1 MFARLHGKKQRP
13 ISSINSQTP
22 RTSNTTHANSI
33 SLSSGNLI
41 VGSNKNLRARKDQ
54 LSLQQRTS
62 NRNPISD
69 NKNNDNINN
78 DDNNYDNGEQP
89 HRHHT
94 SGLKIRTHQAELGY
108 HESRFSE
115 NLVMLNLI
123 EFPDIKPG
131 NLVELKTYHNSPSQS
146 NKDKKVY
153 FIAKDFDQETKRRA
167 KTSNVSVLSGQ
178 LQTLL
183 DLPSRSRIWIKLKPD
198 KTDLQAD
205 VVEFNIKDCLLN
217 RGDMWILSSKLV
229 DTCVFMNQR
238 LAFLDSIRGT
248 IKGIYRNGKK
258 IFSGYIA
265 EQTRIIFR
273 SESARLI
280 FLIQITDEMWNFEE
294 TGEQLFQKM
303 VNSFFPKIFKKW
315 KDIDTHHTITIA
327 FAISMDLSDTSFKE
341 LKPGESLKNSQDYFR
356 IVVDQVSII
365 HWVDIMETLR
375 KEFMEIRK
383 DLLNKETD
391 KGYSIANGRFSPV
404 IKSNFLELVN
414 FATTILTDPFKQL
427 DLRHTTT
434 HVMIISPGS
443 GLFDVD
449 YSLLRLTGKK
459 LLSLEMTMDLIC
471 LSKAPLHIVPLF
483 RYRDFENKL
492 HHCVPLWLSV
502 FFWNDHAKKGKS
514 EWTPRCK
521 IYDLQMMGITEN
533 ELIQEV
539 DVGYL
544 QPNKKVKSLSQ
555 FMNDYDGNVFQVE
568 ILPVNSNKKLSN
580 KLNSKFDTVFE
591 DDVIVKAHRI
601 PATATTTHGNTKF
614 IWKAPKFAIPVI
626 KDVQKPNVIPD
637 LSIKTI
643 DASTYDDLN
652 TRNDKISASITSYHD
667 NVEMNDSLV
676 SVRSTDNQN
685 TSLALD
691 SLKGL
696 SKRNSLK
703 DFTQRVITKFISNM
717 DVNKNKELKAA
728 IVKDDSNSLLM
739 DANTSALPSSD
750 SKIGSIRLQ
759 NKGLMDDNIMNNR
772 GNLIIKKNLS
782 IFGLHDKETIGG
794 SPSSYLGSSHTRT
807 SSKFSTMSDKVAFIT
822 EGQKLKSGSANTYS
836 FFRHPIN
843 ETWVDIKSPSIPVS
857 NEFANEFLPIRW
869 KDVWPKYV
877 AKKYSKWRSF
887 TTPAELPITISDF
900 PSKDDF
906 ERNFIFRN
914 HSVTLNTDREQYNQT
929 YKDLLADMIYMRLLT
944 GFQICVGEQVEKIEL
959 SRENDESET
968 VVNKYLD
975 FNKYSTFKL
984 YLMIDSEIHRI
995 TCGSGGII
1003 DVERYLRKDETSFF
1017 DQVPSY
1023 IPLVKT
1029 RYESSFRDAMI
1040 DPLHVKRESL
1050 NWNQIDQVLAGYGDY
1065 LIDRKWH
1072 GFRAKYVVLPTD
1084 IPPNTYSMV
1093 INGKNE
1099 TLNPE
1104 EIRVEGLR
1112 RLIGSITRARLRTE
1126 KEKRIKK
1133 SKREEI
1139 QPEVIFYTGP
1149 LYNFIN
1155 EQQTSLESSAINF
1168 KDSIFVNDSNLLNKN
1183 VELSKLAYQI
1193 QHGENRITLVNRKW
1207 HWKKHEKCFV
1217 GSEMVN
1223 WLIRNYSDIDTR
1235 EDAIKYG
1242 QKIMKEGLFV
1252 HVLNKHSF
1260 LDGHYFYQFS
1270 PEYVMDTNRLEKTS
1284 SHRSTSSD
1292 AKQMLRKA
1300 STGSSNDPGG
1310 ITPFSTVVPAMSAS
1324 SASVTDT
1331 KEPSRP
1337 ILMLSNSLVID
1348 VDPAGKSSKQESCTV
1363 HYDRVHNPDHCFHIR
1378 LEWLTTT
1385 PKLIDDL
1392 VGNWSRLCERYGLK
1406 MIEIPW
1412 EELCTIPSVNPF
1424 HSFVEIKLA
1433 INPWEDPEFK
1443 DRELFA
1449 RSKFYYHVYLL
1460 KASGFLL
1467 DNRASKFLQSQDIE
1481 FDIMYS
1487 WGKPQFK
1494 YVQYIHH
1501 TGAYVAE
1508 LRENGCLFLAP
1519 NNVYISRVNPGNI
1532 VGKIHSSTSPS
1543 LDAQKVILD
1552 FKSTCLDYQKLRS
1565 IFLDAKEM
1573 WVSGKIVED

>member
-13 ISSINSQTP
+13 ISSINTQTP

-41 VGSNKNLRARKDQ
+41 VGSKRNLREQRD
-54 LSLQQRTS
+54 QRTS
-62 NRNPISD
+62 NRNLISD
-69 NKNNDNINN
+69 KKTNDN
-78 DDNNYDNGEQP
+78 DNNNNYNKEQL
-89 HRHHT
+89 HRHR
-94 SGLKIRTHQAELGY
+94 SAGLKIRPHQAELGY

-131 NLVELKTYHNSPSQS
+131 NLVELRTYHKNPSAS
-146 NKDKKVY
+146 NGDKKIY
-153 FIAKDFDQETKRRA
+153 FIAKDFDEETKRRA

-183 DLPSRSRIWIKLKPD
+183 DLPSRSRIWIKLKPN
-198 KTDLQAD
+198 KADLQAD

-217 RGDMWILSSKLV
+217 RGDMWVLSSKLV
-229 DTCVFMNQR
+229 DTCVFMDQR

-258 IFSGYIA
+258 IVSGYIS

-327 FAISMDLSDTSFKE
+327 FAISMDLSDTSFKD
-341 LKPGESLKNSQDYFR
+341 LKPGESLKNSKDYFR

-375 KEFMEIRK
+375 EEFMEIRK
-383 DLLNKETD
+383 DLLNKQTD
-391 KGYSIANGRFSPV
+391 KGYSVANGRFSPV

-483 RYRDFENKL
+483 RYRDFENQL

-502 FFWNDHAKKGKS
+502 FFWNDHAKKSNS

-539 DVGYL
+539 DVEYL
-544 QPNKKVKSLSQ
+544 QLNKKVKSLSE
-555 FMNDYDGNVFQVE
+555 FMNDYDKNAFEVR

-580 KLNSKFDTVFE
+580 RLNSKFDTVFE
-591 DDVIVKAHRI
+591 DDVVLNTRKI
-601 PATATTTHGNTKF
+601 PATATTIHGNTKF
-614 IWKAPKFAIPVI
+614 IWRAPKSANPAI

-637 LSIKTI
+637 LSIKMI
-643 DASTYDDLN
+643 EASTHDDYN
-652 TRNDKISASITSYHD
+652 TTNDKINTPIPSNNND
-667 NVEMNDSLV
+667 LEMSDSLV
-676 SVRSTDNQN
+676 SLRSGNNQN

-717 DVNKNKELKAA
+717 DTTTKNKEIKATL
-728 IVKDDSNSLLM
+728 VKDVKDSSLTDTKIPM
-739 DANTSALPSSD
+739 PPSSD
-750 SKIGSIRLQ
+750 NKINSIKLQ
-759 NKGLMDDNIMNNR
+759 NKELIDDNVINNR

-782 IFGLHDKETIGG
+782 IFGLPGKETISG

-807 SSKFSTMSDKVAFIT
+807 SSKFSSMSDKVAFIA
-822 EGQKLKSGSANTYS
+822 EGQKLKSENPNSYS
-836 FFRHPIN
+836 FLQRFKHPLN
-843 ETWVDIKSPSIPVS
+843 DTWVDIESPSIPVS
-857 NEFANEFLPIRW
+857 NEFANELLPIRW
-869 KDVWPKYV
+869 KDVWPKQV
-877 AKKYSKWRSF
+877 ARKYSKWRSF

-929 YKDLLADMIYMRLLT
+929 YKDLLRDMIYMRLLT
-944 GFQICVGEQVEKIEL
+944 GFQICVGRQVEKIEL
-959 SRENDESET
+959 SRESDESET

-975 FNKYSTFKL
+975 FSRYSSFKL

-995 TCGSGGII
+995 TCSSSGII
-1003 DVERYLRKDETSFF
+1003 DVERYLRNDETNLF

-1023 IPLVKT
+1023 TPLVKT
-1029 RYESSFRDAMI
+1029 RYENAFRDAMI
-1040 DPLHVKRESL
+1040 DPLHVKRKSL

-1093 INGKNE
+1093 INGKSE

-1112 RLIGSITRARLRTE
+1112 RLIGSITRARLRTG
-1126 KEKRIKK
+1126 KEKQRRKT
-1133 SKREEI
+1133 KREEI
-1139 QPEVIFYTGP
+1139 QPEVMFYTGP
-1149 LYNFIN
+1149 LYSFIN
-1155 EQQTSLESSAINF
+1155 EQQISLESSAINF

-1193 QHGENRITLVNRKW
+1193 QRGEDRINLVNRKW
-1207 HWKKHEKCFV
+1207 HWKKHDKCFV

-1223 WLIRNYSDIDTR
+1223 WLIRNFSDIDTR

-1252 HVLNKHSF
+1252 HVLNRHNF
-1260 LDGHYFYQFS
+1260 LDGHYFYQFA
-1270 PEYVMDTNRLEKTS
+1270 PEYGIDTNKLEKTN
-1284 SHRSTSSD
+1284 SHRSTLSD
-1292 AKQMLRKA
+1292 PKLMLRKA
-1300 STGSSNDPGG
+1300 STGSSNDPGAM
-1310 ITPFSTVVPAMSAS
+1310 TPFSTAVPAMSTS
-1324 SASVTDT
+1324 NVSVTDS

-1348 VDPAGKSSKQESCTV
+1348 VDPAGKSTKQESCTV

-1424 HSFVEIKLA
+1424 HSFVEIRLA
-1433 INPWEDPEFK
+1433 INPWDDPEFK

-1449 RSKFYYHVYLL
+1449 KSKFYYHVYLL

-1467 DNRASKFLQSQDIE
+1467 DNRASKFLQNQDIE

-1519 NNVYISRVNPGNI
+1519 NNIYISRVNPGNI
-1532 VGKIHSSTSPS
+1532 IGKIHSSSTFS

-1573 WVSGKIVED
+1573 WITGKIVED

>member
-41 VGSNKNLRARKDQ
+41 VGSNKNLKEKGDHFNSQ
-54 LSLQQRTS
+54 LRSS
-62 NRNPISD
+62 NRNLTSD
-69 NKNNDNINN
+69 NKNNGNSTN
-78 DDNNYDNGEQP
+78 DDDNYEQP
-89 HRHHT
+89 HRHQ
-94 SGLKIRTHQAELGY
+94 SPGLKTRTHQAELGY
-108 HESRFSE
+108 HESRFSD
-115 NLVMLNLI
+115 NSVMLNLI
-123 EFPDIKPG
+123 EFPDIKPDD
-131 NLVELKTYHNSPSQS
+131 LVELKTYHKNPSPS
-146 NKDKKVY
+146 NRDKKIY

-183 DLPSRSRIWIKLKPD
+183 DLPSRSKIWIKLKPT
-198 KTDLQAD
+198 KVDLQVD

-217 RGDMWILSSKLV
+217 RGDMWFLSSKIV
-229 DTCVFMNQR
+229 DTCVFMDQR
-238 LAFLDSIRGT
+238 LTFLDSIRGT

-258 IFSGYIA
+258 VVSGYIG

-327 FAISMDLSDTSFKE
+327 FAISMDLSDTSFRD
-341 LKPGESLKNSQDYFR
+341 LKPGESLKNSKDYFR

-383 DLLNKETD
+383 DLLNKKTD
-391 KGYSIANGRFSPV
+391 KGYSIAKGRFSPV

-502 FFWNDHAKKGKS
+502 FFWNDHAKKNNS

-539 DVGYL
+539 DVEYL
-544 QPNKKVKSLSQ
+544 QLNKKVKSLSE
-555 FMNDYDGNVFQVE
+555 FMNDYDENAFQLK
-568 ILPVNSNKKLSN
+568 ILPPDLNKKLSN
-580 KLNSKFDTVFE
+580 RSNLKFDTVFE
-591 DDVIVKAHRI
+591 DDIVVKGKKI
-601 PATATTTHGNTKF
+601 PATTTTTHGNTRF

-643 DASTYDDLN
+643 EASPYDEAN
-652 TRNDKISASITSYHD
+652 TTNDTINTPTFSNNDNTEINESLAS
-667 NVEMNDSLV
+667 M
-676 SVRSTDNQN
+676 RSTDNLN

-703 DFTQRVITKFISNM
+703 DFTQRVLTKFISNM
-717 DVNKNKELKAA
+717 DVNKYKESTP
-728 IVKDDSNSLLM
+728 ITVKDQISNSIIDKNTPALL
-739 DANTSALPSSD
+739 SSD
-750 SKIGSIRLQ
+750 SKTGNIRLQ
-759 NKGLMDDNIMNNR
+759 SKGFMIDNNINNR

-782 IFGLHDKETIGG
+782 IFGVPDKETISG
-794 SPSSYLGSSHTRT
+794 SPSSYLESSHTRT
-807 SSKFSTMSDKVAFIT
+807 SSRFSTVSDKTPFIT
-822 EGQKLKSGSANTYS
+822 EGQKFKSDNSNAHNPLQR
-836 FFRHPIN
+836 FRHRIN

-857 NEFANEFLPIRW
+857 NEFANDLLPLRW

-914 HSVTLNTDREQYNQT
+914 HSVTLNTDQEQYNQT
-929 YKDLLADMIYMRLLT
+929 YKDLLRDMIYMRLLT

-975 FNKYSTFKL
+975 FNKYKTFKL

-995 TCGSGGII
+995 TCGSSGII
-1003 DVERYLRKDETSFF
+1003 DVERYLRNDEVNLF

-1029 RYESSFRDAMI
+1029 RYENSFRDAMI

-1065 LIDRKWH
+1065 LMDRKWH

-1093 INGKNE
+1093 INDKNE

-1126 KEKRIKK
+1126 KEKQIKK
-1133 SKREEI
+1133 TKREEI
-1139 QPEVIFYTGP
+1139 QPEVMFYTGP

-1155 EQQTSLESSAINF
+1155 EQQTSLESSTINF
-1168 KDSIFVNDSNLLNKN
+1168 KDSIFVNDNTLLNKS

-1193 QHGENRITLVNRKW
+1193 QRGENRITLVNRKW
-1207 HWKKHEKCFV
+1207 HWKKHDRCFV

-1223 WLIRNYSDIDTR
+1223 WLIRNFSDIDTR
-1235 EDAIKYG
+1235 EDAIRYG
-1242 QKIMKEGLFV
+1242 QKVMKEGLFV
-1252 HVLNKHSF
+1252 HVLSRHSF

-1270 PEYVMDTNRLEKTS
+1270 PEYRMDSNKLEKINS
-1284 SHRSTSSD
+1284 DRSTSSD
-1292 AKQMLRKA
+1292 PKQMLRKA
-1300 STGSSNDPGG
+1300 STGSSNDPGA

-1324 SASVTDT
+1324 NASVADT
-1331 KEPSRP
+1331 NESSRP

-1449 RSKFYYHVYLL
+1449 KSKFYYHVYLL

-1532 VGKIHSSTSPS
+1532 IGKIHSSSS
-1543 LDAQKVILD
+1543 SALDAQKVILD

-1565 IFLDAKEM
+1565 IFLDAKET
-1573 WVSGKIVED
+1573 WITGKIVEE